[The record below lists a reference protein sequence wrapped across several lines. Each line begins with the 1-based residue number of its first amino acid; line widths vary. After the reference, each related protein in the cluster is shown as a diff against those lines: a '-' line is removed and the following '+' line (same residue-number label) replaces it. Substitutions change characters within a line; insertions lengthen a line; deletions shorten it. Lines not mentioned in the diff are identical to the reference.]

1 MTATAP
7 TAVTAGTLGVPGA
20 RLHYEVR
27 GAGPLVVLVGAPM
40 GADAFAPLA
49 GLLAGD
55 HTVLTTD
62 PRGVGRSPVDDPEP
76 DSTPELRAD
85 DLSRLIAHLGAGPAV
100 ALGSS
105 GGAVSVLA
113 LAQAHPEQVTTVVA
127 HEPPLSEL
135 VDDRDRLR
143 AGTERIIATYLA
155 EGSAAAWR
163 EFMAVGDIVVPEDD
177 AHTAPPLGEPDPQAV
192 ADERHF
198 FLHELRG
205 TTTWQPDLAA
215 LRAVPTRVVVGI
227 GQASAGEL
235 CDRTSRALAA
245 ALGVDPTMFPGSH
258 IGFLED
264 PVAFAARFR
273 EVVG

>member
-1 MTATAP
+1 
-7 TAVTAGTLGVPGA
+7 
-20 RLHYEVR
+20 
-27 GAGPLVVLVGAPM
+27 
-40 GADAFAPLA
+40 
-49 GLLAGD
+49 
-55 HTVLTTD
+55 
-62 PRGVGRSPVDDPEP
+62 
-76 DSTPELRAD
+76 
-85 DLSRLIAHLGAGPAV
+85 V

-177 AHTAPPLGEPDPQAV
+177 AHTAPPPAGEPDPQAV

-205 TTTWQPDLAA
+205 TTTWQPDPAA
-215 LRAVPTRVVVGI
+215 LRAVRTRVVVGI
-227 GQASAGEL
+227 GEASGGEL

>member
-1 MTATAP
+1 
-7 TAVTAGTLGVPGA
+7 
-20 RLHYEVR
+20 
-27 GAGPLVVLVGAPM
+27 M

-62 PRGVGRSPVDDPEP
+62 PRGVGRSPVDDPEQ

-105 GGAVSVLA
+105 GGAVTVLA
-113 LAQAHPEQVTTVVA
+113 LAQSHPEQVTTVVA
-127 HEPPLSEL
+127 HEPPLQEL

-143 AGTERIIATYLA
+143 AGTERIVATYLD

-163 EFMAVGDIVVPEDD
+163 EFMAVADIVVPEDD
-177 AHTAPPLGEPDPQAV
+177 AHTAAPPEQEPDAQAV

-205 TTTWQPDLAA
+205 TTSWRPDLAV
-215 LRAVPTRVVVGI
+215 LRAVPARVVVGI
-227 GQASAGEL
+227 GEASAGEL

-245 ALGVDPTMFPGSH
+245 RLGLEPTMFPGSH

-264 PVAFAARFR
+264 PVAFAARLR

>member
-1 MTATAP
+1 
-7 TAVTAGTLGVPGA
+7 VTTGTLAVPGA

-27 GAGPLVVLVGAPM
+27 GAGPWVVLAGAPM

-49 GLLAGD
+49 GLLAAD

-62 PRGVGRSPVDDPEP
+62 PRGTGRSPADDPEQ

-85 DLSRLIAHLGAGPAV
+85 DLSRLIAHLGAAPAV

-113 LAQAHPEQVTTVVA
+113 LAQSHPEQVSTVIA
-127 HEPPLSEL
+127 HEPPLSQL
-135 VDDRDRLR
+135 VADRDRLR

-155 EGSAAAWR
+155 EGSTAAWR

-177 AHTAPPLGEPDPQAV
+177 AHLTPLEREPDAQAV

-205 TTTWQPDLAA
+205 TTSWQPDLTT
-215 LRAVPTRVVVGI
+215 LRAVPARVVIGI
-227 GQASAGEL
+227 GEASRGEL

-245 ALGVDPTMFPGSH
+245 ALGIEPTTFPGSH
-258 IGFLED
+258 VGFCED
-264 PVAFAARFR
+264 PVAFAARLR
-273 EVVG
+273 GVLAQD